1 LYSSSSR
8 FDDTPGRK
16 RRIVSPSAWKS
27 PLFIN
32 TALPGP
38 RFDMDLTLEVVQSP
52 LVANIV
58 ESHEKLVNILSLS
71 LSLSSPPP
79 VLFSEFQEHGIIAKN
94 LKCPIVFTRVK
105 EV

>member
-1 LYSSSSR
+1 MYPSSSR
-8 FDDTPGRK
+8 FDETPGRK

-38 RFDMDLTLEVVQSP
+38 RFDMDLTFEVVQSP

-58 ESHEKLVNILSLS
+58 ESQEKAC
-71 LSLSSPPP
+71 PPP
-79 VLFSEFQEHGIIAKN
+79 PGTSLFSEFWEHGISKN
-94 LKCPIVFTRVK
+94 LKCPIVLTRV
-105 EV
+105 EE

>member
-1 LYSSSSR
+1 LYPSSSR
-8 FDDTPGRK
+8 FDETPGRK

-38 RFDMDLTLEVVQSP
+38 RFDMDLTFEVVQIP
-52 LVANIV
+52 LVDNIV
-58 ESHEKLVNILSLS
+58 ESQEKLV
-71 LSLSSPPP
+71 PPS
-79 VLFSEFQEHGIIAKN
+79 LFSEFWEHGIISKN
-94 LKCPIVFTRVK
+94 LKFPIVLTIV

>member
-58 ESHEKLVNILSLS
+58 LSLS

-79 VLFSEFQEHGIIAKN
+79 VLFSEFQEHGIISKN